1 MRISEGF
8 MVHQLMVKRIL
19 GFVHFI
25 VFLVYL
31 SPVEADQIF
40 KADPAVIENLKSILL
55 SEQNVEDADN
65 WRPVALFHVTG
76 QYRPS
81 FFSSKIEFDFE
92 ARVTL
97 EESIY
102 KGKPAYKGVFHFPGS
117 TKTFVLRKSDLN
129 PLYSQFSA
137 KDGSFEV
144 EVFFSEQEI
153 LFKET
158 IQGDAS
164 LSVIEV
170 GDIEDYY
177 ESELLGFVLL
187 AFPFD
192 FDGSQYFNM
201 FYYERAKHYYIEANC
216 QGVEQINVP
225 AGEFTAYRLEVSPA
239 GFLSL
244 FSRNYVWYQKD
255 PPHYFVKG
263 EKNIWWYLYE
273 SWELIKVDK
282 ERRVDLH

>member
-1 MRISEGF
+1 
-8 MVHQLMVKRIL
+8 MVKTIL
-19 GFVHFI
+19 G
-25 VFLVYL
+25 LVPL
-31 SPVEADQIF
+31 AILLVNLCPVYADPIF
-40 KADPAVIENLKSILL
+40 RADPAVMDNLKTILL
-55 SEQNVEDADN
+55 REQKVEQPDK
-65 WRPVALFHVTG
+65 WRPVALFHVQG

-81 FFSSKIEFDFE
+81 FFSAKIEYDFE

-97 EESIY
+97 EESTY
-102 KGKPAYKGVFHFPGS
+102 KRKPVYKGVFHFPGS
-117 TKTFVLRKSDLN
+117 TKTFILRKSDLN

-137 KDGSFEV
+137 SDGSYDI
-144 EVFFSEQEI
+144 EVFFSEKEI

-158 IQGDAS
+158 VQGDTS
-164 LSVIEV
+164 LRVIRV
-170 GDIEDYY
+170 NDIKNYY

-192 FDGSQYFNM
+192 FEGSQYFNM
-201 FYYERAKHYYIEANC
+201 FYYERGKHYYIEASC
-216 QGVEQINVP
+216 QGLEKVNVP

-239 GFLSL
+239 GFLSF

-273 SWELIKVDK
+273 TWELVRVDK
-282 ERRVDLH
+282 EIKGDVM